1 MEDTSVRKMPWGLTV
16 TAFLGIAGVAAIA
29 WLVSSSHSFSVL
41 ATG

>member
-16 TAFLGIAGVAAIA
+16 TAFLGIAGVAAVT
-29 WLVSSSHSFSVL
+29 WLVTESYGLSML